1 MFVDDNDAPTTS
13 QPLNDEVKESLPT
26 SDDNGVQGEDI
37 PDFDAAWDEATAS
50 SDEPTEQLRG
60 LVEWVVTQLVDEPSQ
75 VTVTADTRGS
85 TVLIAVRL
93 PEEELGKVIG
103 RGGRIA
109 KSIRTALMIV
119 GSRHH
124 LRVSLD
130 IEGQD
135 ESH

>member
-1 MFVDDNDAPTTS
+1 MFADDTDAPNRS
-13 QPLNDEVKESLPT
+13 QPLNDEVQESLEIPV
-26 SDDNGVQGEDI
+26 DNGVQGEDI

-50 SDEPTEQLRG
+50 SDEPTEQFRG
-60 LVEWVVTQLVDEPSQ
+60 LVEWVVTQLVDEPEQ
-75 VTVTADTRGS
+75 ATVTAETRGS
-85 TVLIAVRL
+85 TVMIAVRL

-135 ESH
+135 